1 MLTEV
6 MRHFGLT
13 RDLHTAG
20 FYETPHNKQVLADIR
35 TALPAG
41 RMIVVTGIVGNGKT
55 VLMRRLYGELEH
67 EGRILVS
74 RSLSID
80 KKRVTLPS
88 LIAALFYDLSP
99 DKEPIIP
106 TQGEKRERALQALVR
121 QGRKPVVLFVDE
133 AHDLH
138 PKTLVGLKRLMEV
151 VTDGGGSLAI
161 LLLGHPK
168 LRNDLR
174 RPTMEEVG
182 FRSTMFAYDGI
193 VGHQREY
200 IVWLLRSCAAADTPV
215 DEMIEDAAV
224 TLLAA
229 RLRTPLQIEQYLV
242 LAFEEAFRADV
253 KPITVEVVE
262 SVLSRHMDDL
272 EPRLVRNGYDARAVA
287 DLIGAKPGEVR
298 LLLQGRVEGDRA
310 REMTNQMLAA
320 GVPV

>member
-6 MRHFGLT
+6 MEHFGLA

-20 FYETPHNKQVLADIR
+20 FFETSYNKQMMRDIR
-35 TALPAG
+35 AALPGG
-41 RMIVVTGIVGNGKT
+41 RMIVVTGLVGSGKT
-55 VLMRRLYGELEH
+55 VLMRRLYGELER
-67 EGRILVS
+67 EGRITVC

-88 LIAALFYDLSP
+88 LIAALFYDISP

-121 QGRKPVVLFVDE
+121 LGRKPVALFVDE
-133 AHDLH
+133 AHELH

-161 LLLGHPK
+161 LLLGHLK

-182 FRSTMFAYDGI
+182 YRSTMFAYEG
-193 VGHQREY
+193 VAGQQREY
-200 IVWLLRSCAAADTPV
+200 IAWLLNACAAADTQV
-215 DEMIEDAAV
+215 GEMIDDAAIG
-224 TLLAA
+224 LLAA
-229 RLRTPLQIEQYLV
+229 RLRTPLQIEQHLV
-242 LAFEEAFRADV
+242 LAFEEAFRVDV
-253 KPITVEVVE
+253 KPITSEVVE
-262 SVLSRHMDDL
+262 AVLTRHMDDL

-298 LLLQGRVEGDRA
+298 FLLQGRLEAESA
-310 REMTNQMLAA
+310 REMTEQMLAA
-320 GVPV
+320 GLPV